1 VDILTILAIIVIVFA
16 VGFDF
21 TNGFHDASNAI
32 ATAISTHALSP
43 KVALIIAAV
52 MNFGGALLGTAV
64 ATTIATQ
71 IVNLP
76 YQDGTSVVQGLSV
89 QHAQF
94 EALSIV
100 LAALVGAICW
110 NLLTWR
116 LGLPCSSTHS
126 IIGGLAG
133 AGLAGS
139 FFFTEVSVQWMNVV
153 EKVIIP
159 MVISPVIGFVLA
171 YLIMVLAKWVLRRAN
186 PHKAGR
192 GFRRAQIFS
201 ASALALGH
209 GLQDAQKTMGIV
221 FMAAM
226 VVGIGGVNSGTTEI
240 PIWIKALAALSIAAG
255 TYSGGFRIMKTLGRK
270 ITKVDPIKGFVA
282 ESISAAVLYTTS
294 FGFAAP
300 VSTTHIITSAVMGVG
315 STEHFSHV
323 HWGVAGNIVTAW
335 VLTLPGAGVIGALVY
350 LVLHALNL

>member
-1 VDILTILAIIVIVFA
+1 VDILLAVIVIVFA

-32 ATAISTHALSP
+32 ATAISTRALTP
-43 KVALIIAAV
+43 KVALVMAAA
-52 MNFGGALLGTAV
+52 MNFVGALLGTSV
-64 ATTIATQ
+64 ATTIAND

-76 YQDGTSVVQGLSV
+76 YQNGTSVVDGMSI

-94 EALSIV
+94 DALSIV

-139 FFFTEVSVQWMNVV
+139 FFFTEVSVKWMNVV

-159 MVISPVIGFVLA
+159 MVISPVVGFILA
-171 YLIMVLAKWVLRRAN
+171 YLIMVLAKWILRRTN
-186 PHKAGR
+186 PHKATR

-221 FMAAM
+221 FMASM
-226 VVGIGGVNSGTTEI
+226 VVGIGGVTTNTTDI

-270 ITKVDPIKGFVA
+270 ITKMNPIRGFVA
-282 ESISAAVLYTTS
+282 ESVSASVLYVTA

-300 VSTTHIITSAVMGVG
+300 ISTTHVITSAIMGVG
-315 STEHFSHV
+315 STNHFSDV
-323 HWGVAGNIVTAW
+323 NWGVAGNIVTAW
-335 VLTLPGAGVIGALVY
+335 VLTLPGAGLIGALIY
-350 LVLHALNL
+350 LILHLFGL